1 MFLDGQRAM
10 AYRMRTAVSYPPQ
23 TPTLPLRRPAR
34 RKPSLAGTNRRGTL
48 WCAMRE
54 YDVLLVQER
63 RELMTSRGVRCA
75 PPPAEKGVNALS
87 AEDRATLVVLA
98 NGPLRDQHEGRVADA
113 ALTANEYAREVG
125 EYWPMGA
132 EGVVRAG
139 MELAADWRAR

>member
-1 MFLDGQRAM
+1 M
-10 AYRMRTAVSYPPQ
+10 
-23 TPTLPLRRPAR
+23 
-34 RKPSLAGTNRRGTL
+34 
-48 WCAMRE
+48 
-54 YDVLLVQER
+54 
-63 RELMTSRGVRCA
+63 
-75 PPPAEKGVNALS
+75 NALS